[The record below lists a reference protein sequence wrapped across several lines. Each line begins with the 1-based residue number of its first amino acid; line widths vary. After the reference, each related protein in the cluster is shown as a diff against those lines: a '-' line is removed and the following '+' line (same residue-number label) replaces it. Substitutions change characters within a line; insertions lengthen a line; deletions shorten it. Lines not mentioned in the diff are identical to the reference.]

1 MQSVGGILWIVIIM
15 VLSDA
20 VDRWR
25 GGGGTCARVPGTSA
39 PHMSPSH
46 CWGTVGGDAD
56 SATGHMATLF
66 VENIEL
72 TFTEHCISIKII

>member
-1 MQSVGGILWIVIIM
+1 M
-15 VLSDA
+15 VAGAL
-20 VDRWR
+20 DRWTD
-25 GGGGTCARVPGTSA
+25 GAAVAAHVPGTSA

>member
-20 VDRWR
+20 
-25 GGGGTCARVPGTSA
+25 GTDGRAVAAHVPGTSA

-46 CWGTVGGDAD
+46 CWGTVGRDAD

-66 VENIEL
+66 VQNIAHSL
-72 TFTEHCISIKII
+72 Q